1 MINSPNNS
9 SNIELFELISQTK
22 AFAKR
27 YYSLTGRPLG
37 VIGEIAEFEAA
48 RLLGLELAPVREPS
62 VDATMMIESGKFTF
76 QIKGRAVTTI
86 EKYVGRVPN
95 IKLQPSFDFCILVLI
110 DKSTYEPIELWRATY
125 NAIKA
130 RLIAPGSKSR
140 NDRGSMGISQFK
152 SIAERVWPP
161 K

>member
-22 AFAKR
+22 ALAKR

-76 QIKGRAVTTI
+76 
-86 EKYVGRVPN
+86 
-95 IKLQPSFDFCILVLI
+95 
-110 DKSTYEPIELWRATY
+110 
-125 NAIKA
+125 
-130 RLIAPGSKSR
+130 
-140 NDRGSMGISQFK
+140 
-152 SIAERVWPP
+152 
-161 K
+161 